1 MESIDEEA
9 VQILT
14 NNLLGFMKVKTD
26 HKIFHQFCAYLF
38 SELTEL
44 FPTEM
49 VISDYL
55 GSYVKSSC
63 FF

>member
-26 HKIFHQFCAYLF
+26 HKIFHQFCHLF

>member
-26 HKIFHQFCAYLF
+26 HKIFHHFALIF
-38 SELTEL
+38 LTN
-44 FPTEM
+44 
-49 VISDYL
+49 
-55 GSYVKSSC
+55 
-63 FF
+63 